1 MKIILTQEV
10 TGLGSA
16 GDIVEVKDGY
26 GRNYLLPRGYAI
38 RWTRGAEKE
47 VVSIR
52 RARQSRDIRDLDQA
66 NEVAARLAELN
77 VRLSARA
84 GGGGR
89 LFGSITPADVA
100 AAVKA
105 AGGPELDRRRVELPT
120 PIKQTGS
127 HQVRVRLHPEVSA
140 TFDVAVLPAGNA

>member
-10 TGLGSA
+10 TGLGAA
-16 GDIVEVKDGY
+16 GDVVEVRDGY

-52 RARQSRDIRDLDQA
+52 RARAAREIRDMDQA
-66 NEVAARLAELN
+66 TEIAERLRGLD
-77 VRLSARA
+77 VRLTARA
-84 GGGGR
+84 GSGGR
-89 LFGSITPADVA
+89 LFGSITPGEVAD
-100 AAVKA
+100 AVKA
-105 AGGPELDRRRVELPT
+105 AGGPGLDRRRLELPGT
-120 PIKQTGS
+120 IKSTGL

-140 TFDVAVLPAGNA
+140 TFELSVLPGR

>member
-10 TGLGSA
+10 SGLGTA
-16 GDIVEVKDGY
+16 GDVVEVKDGY

-52 RARQSRDIRDLDQA
+52 RARASREIRDLDQA
-66 NEVAARLAELN
+66 NEVAERLAGLD

-84 GGGGR
+84 GSGGR
-89 LFGSITPADVA
+89 LFGSITPTEIVD
-100 AAVKA
+100 AVKA
-105 AGGPELDRRRVELPT
+105 AGGPSLDRRRLELPSA
-120 PIKQTGS
+120 IKTTGQ
-127 HQVRVRLHPEVSA
+127 HKVRIRLHPEVVA
-140 TFDVAVLPAGNA
+140 GFDLAVLPGK